1 MCWVSFADKT
11 FVDAGNWIGRNW
23 WSPLHIRQHLGR
35 LHADTTTLRF
45 LAYMTISM
53 KLQSREI
60 STTTIQKWR
69 FLPEFFCRNA

>member
-1 MCWVSFADKT
+1 MLIFLSA
-11 FVDAGNWIGRNW
+11 RHY
-23 WSPLHIRQHLGR
+23 L
-35 LHADTTTLRF
+35 DTTILRF